1 MRVFVDFN
9 NLDPEGCLRLNLVGT
24 LQDLEAQHLV
34 LEAGML
40 LTGSDGDLNARIIV
54 LHPGREG
61 VWRGQVVEGPFED
74 GIFTE

>member
-24 LQDLEAQHLV
+24 LQDLEAQRLV

-54 LHPGREG
+54 LHPGKEG
-61 VWRGQVVEGPFED
+61 VWRGQIVEGPFED
-74 GIFTE
+74 GFLSE